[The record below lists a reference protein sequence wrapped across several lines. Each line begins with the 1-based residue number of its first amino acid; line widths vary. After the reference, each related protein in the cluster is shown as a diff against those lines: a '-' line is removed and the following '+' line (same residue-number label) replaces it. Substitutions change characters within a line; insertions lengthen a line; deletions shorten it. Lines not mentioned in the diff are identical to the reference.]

1 MNTADIMQLIKH
13 GKLTQGAFTV
23 ETKQGVYS
31 DILGAKV
38 LVYTH
43 GKPDS
48 NLLAFSVKEFLLVV
62 ESTRVLSIES
72 FKGLITAKRLFGGT
86 ILKEGTNNI

>member
-1 MNTADIMQLIKH
+1 MNTTDVMQLIKN
-13 GKLTQGAFTV
+13 GELTQGAFTV
-23 ETKQGVYS
+23 ETKQGTYS
-31 DILGAKV
+31 DILGNEI

-48 NLLAFSVKEFLLVV
+48 NILAFSVKEFLLIV

-72 FKGLITAKRLFGGT
+72 FKSLIKAKRMFGGT
-86 ILKEGTNNI
+86 ILKEGTNA